1 MVINLLSREKQ
12 AEWKLTEA
20 LQSMF
25 ISCELK
31 FAKYKFYDFHEECRG
46 NVREASFLEISQNNV

>member
-1 MVINLLSREKQ
+1 MVVNLLSRAKS

-20 LQSMF
+20 FQDMF
-25 ISCELK
+25 IGSDMK

-46 NVREASFLEISQNNV
+46 NVSQSQLEIP